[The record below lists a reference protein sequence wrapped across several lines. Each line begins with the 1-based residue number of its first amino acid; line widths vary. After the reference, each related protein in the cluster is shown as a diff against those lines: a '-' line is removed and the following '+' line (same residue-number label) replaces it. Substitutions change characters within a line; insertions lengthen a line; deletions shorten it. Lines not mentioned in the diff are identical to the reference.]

1 MPLCQRRFVNRAVF
15 EIPPANRALGAR
27 IEKSTAR
34 LQIRRPFVC
43 GEKIGITWPQK
54 RSPEPD
60 QKYLRGREPQPR
72 PESTLEA
79 AGRPP
84 LRPDLNTGHQK
95 RSVSAYDRQLAHT
108 SEGRDFNQCQT
119 WCFQVHVSGLRFQ
132 NGSFYRHTHA
142 WRVHSFS
149 PHSIVSLWSGLA
161 IFIFASA
168 MSKQHG
174 GEEGW
179 IHGDWARF
187 VFIGRSFRWLIDG
200 EGFFFLSAV
209 VRFRRQGFR
218 YFGSG
223 DVMNILWCSI
233 LILFM

>member
-1 MPLCQRRFVNRAVF
+1 MNRAVF

-132 NGSFYRHTHA
+132 NGSFYRHTHT
-142 WRVHSFS
+142 RDVSIRFPPILLFRFDPVSRFLFS
-149 PHSIVSLWSGLA
+149 H
-161 IFIFASA
+161 
-168 MSKQHG
+168 
-174 GEEGW
+174 
-179 IHGDWARF
+179 
-187 VFIGRSFRWLIDG
+187 
-200 EGFFFLSAV
+200 
-209 VRFRRQGFR
+209 RQ
-218 YFGSG
+218 
-223 DVMNILWCSI
+223 
-233 LILFM
+233 